1 MYNYQPTFLFY
12 HYKDSQKYLNVS
24 QKYFLKIHRN
34 GFLFLTQKKEIHFY
48 SLFSKKLFPRI
59 NLVKLKQTSVSNIGK
74 HSKLKSW

>member
-24 QKYFLKIHRN
+24 QKYFFKIHRN

-48 SLFSKKLFPRI
+48 SRFLRKTIPNNKF
-59 NLVKLKQTSVSNIGK
+59 GK
-74 HSKLKSW
+74 IKTNVGE